1 MNFKKIS
8 NKNITLKD
16 FTVKINE
23 LSNVEVFNSTDNQQW
38 LWLYYKLLV
47 DFLFKNKEVVSEQEL
62 FEFIELDIAN
72 IANTYKEYLTE
83 NRMHLLVKLQNYN
96 QINSFDEIVLKNL
109 FITKLK
115 ENITTIDK
123 SWIKVSLFNM
133 VATTMI
139 ISLILLTAFYAW
151 DNIGWISLLS
161 LSSLVLFIITKKI
174 TKKIYIKK
182 QEENIKDKIEDI
194 KKLPIQDNALMH
206 QMNLAVELMRN
217 EKLKEELLV
226 LKNKTIH
233 LIKIANQQ
241 NSFDKV
247 EKDILKMWEYSIPK
261 IIKNQNIAT
270 EDQSI
275 KTIKAMELFI
285 QSLLENFFLN
295 NEMEINAQQ
304 KFWLAKT
311 TSI

>member
-16 FTVKINE
+16 FTMKINE

-47 DFLFKNKEVVSEQEL
+47 DFLFKNKEVVSEKEL

-133 VATTMI
+133 IATTMI
-139 ISLILLTAFYAW
+139 ISLILLTAFYA
-151 DNIGWISLLS
+151 
-161 LSSLVLFIITKKI
+161 
-174 TKKIYIKK
+174 
-182 QEENIKDKIEDI
+182 
-194 KKLPIQDNALMH
+194 
-206 QMNLAVELMRN
+206 
-217 EKLKEELLV
+217 
-226 LKNKTIH
+226 
-233 LIKIANQQ
+233 
-241 NSFDKV
+241 
-247 EKDILKMWEYSIPK
+247 
-261 IIKNQNIAT
+261 
-270 EDQSI
+270 
-275 KTIKAMELFI
+275 
-285 QSLLENFFLN
+285 
-295 NEMEINAQQ
+295 
-304 KFWLAKT
+304 
-311 TSI
+311 